1 MNQPPSSG
9 KGSVMVV
16 DDTLAN
22 LQLLAEMLK
31 DHGYEARPVSSG
43 KVALR
48 AAAHEPPDLILLDI
62 SMPDLDGYEVCRCL
76 KADPRLAP
84 IPVIFISA
92 HNETL
97 DKTRAFTCGG
107 VDYVT
112 KPVQFEELEARL
124 ETHLKIRRLQA
135 ALDLHNQDLEQ
146 LVQAQ
151 VREISESQLATIM
164 ALARLTE
171 SRDLDTGQHLLRV
184 QRYCK
189 VLAGQLAAEGV
200 FEDQIDA
207 DFIHNIF
214 YASVLHDIGKVGIPD
229 AVLLKPG
236 GLSPAETEVIRRHT
250 VLGAET
256 LAAVVGSY
264 PNNRFIRMGME
275 IARSHHECWDGS
287 GYPDGLLGEQI
298 PLSARIVG
306 LADRYDALQRSRIY
320 KDAFGSE
327 RSYEILTL
335 GDGRIMPEH
344 IDPRVMDAF
353 KTTAGV
359 FESIFQETLNQQPGR
374 N

>member
-1 MNQPPSSG
+1 
-9 KGSVMVV
+9 MVV

-31 DHGYEARPVSSG
+31 DHGYEARPVPSG
-43 KVALR
+43 RVALR

-62 SMPDLDGYEVCRCL
+62 SMPDLDGYEVCRRL

-112 KPVQFEELEARL
+112 KPVQFDELQARL

-164 ALARLTE
+164 ALARLAE
-171 SRDLDTGQHLLRV
+171 SRDRDTGQHLLRV

-189 VLAGQLAAEGV
+189 VLAAQLAGEGT
-200 FEDQIDA
+200 FGDQIDL

-214 YASVLHDIGKVGIPD
+214 HASVLHDIGKVGIPD

-236 GLSPAETEVIRRHT
+236 ELSPAETEIIRRHT

-256 LAAVVGSY
+256 LATVAASY
-264 PNNRFIRMGME
+264 PNNRFLRMGME
-275 IARSHHECWDGS
+275 IARSHHERWDGS
-287 GYPDGLLGEQI
+287 GYPDGLEGEEI
-298 PLSARIVG
+298 PLSARIVA
-306 LADRYDALQRSRIY
+306 LADRYDALQQSRSY
-320 KDAFGSE
+320 KEAFGSE
-327 RSYEILTL
+327 RSYEILVN
-335 GDGRIMPEH
+335 GDGRVMPGH
-344 IDPRVMDAF
+344 TDPRVLTAF
-353 KTTAGV
+353 KAV
-359 FESIFQETLNQQPGR
+359 APEFEAIVQETHDHQPGR
-374 N
+374 NP